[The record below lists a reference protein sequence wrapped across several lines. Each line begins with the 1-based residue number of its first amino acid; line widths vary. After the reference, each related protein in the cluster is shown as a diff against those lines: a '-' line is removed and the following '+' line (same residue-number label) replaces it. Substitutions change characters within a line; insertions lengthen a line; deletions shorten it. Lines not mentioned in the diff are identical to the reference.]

1 MLPHYQNR
9 TLNYDVRIKEQIN
22 KRLKKK
28 YANVAPVNFTANNP
42 DAEALFGSLEKTL
55 FLIFAL
61 LQEAQTYLFQVG
73 NHASDIADNRSD
85 YTVPSYISY
94 SDDGSYPAGGD
105 PSAFR
110 DVDSDNSSFFDRP
123 SQFAMRQANGDP
135 YDYGDEDS
143 SIASSFRGNNN
154 NITTAQKV
162 VSTIG
167 QFRSVLSRILQ
178 TAPSFNNLVKQITPL
193 FNYLSQ
199 NQVDTL
205 RMLMGEIIDLF
216 QELNFRVLN
225 ELNETGRDKAELVK
239 VVGLISEKVVGSQFT
254 LLANLIRSYNPVVVP
269 IRVAGIN
276 DTGSGYSIA
285 DGMLEGQYV

>member
-9 TLNYDVRIKEQIN
+9 TLNYDNRIKEQVN

-42 DAEALFGSLEKTL
+42 EAEALFDSLEKTL

-61 LQEAQTYLFQVG
+61 FQEAQTYLFQVG
-73 NHASDIADNRSD
+73 NHSADIGEMRDD

-94 SDDGSYPAGGD
+94 SQAESVPVDGFSDD
-105 PSAFR
+105 
-110 DVDSDNSSFFDRP
+110 SSFFDRN
-123 SQFAMRQANGDP
+123 SQFARRMGNGDP
-135 YDYGDEDS
+135 YDEYSDDS
-143 SIASSFRGNNN
+143 SIGSSFRGN

-178 TAPSFNNLVKQITPL
+178 TAPAFNNLVKQITPL
-193 FNYLSQ
+193 FSYLSQ

-205 RMLMGEIIDLF
+205 RMLMSEIIDLF

-225 ELNETGRDKAELVK
+225 ELNESGRDKAELVK
-239 VVGLISEKVVGSQFT
+239 VVGLISDKVVGSQFT
-254 LLANLIRSYNPVVVP
+254 LLANLIRSYNPIIVP
-269 IRVAGIN
+269 ARIAGVN
-276 DTGSGYSIA
+276 DTDDGYSIA
-285 DGMLEGQYV
+285 KGMYESQYV